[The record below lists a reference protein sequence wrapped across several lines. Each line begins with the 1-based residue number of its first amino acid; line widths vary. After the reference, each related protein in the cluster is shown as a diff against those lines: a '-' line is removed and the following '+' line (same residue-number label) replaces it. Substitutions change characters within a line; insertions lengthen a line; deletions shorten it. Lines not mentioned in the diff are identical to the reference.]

1 LSKQICWQSVQFV
14 PTMAPAMTKC
24 QPVFNFNDIAN
35 PADILIGY
43 HMGCPDGVA
52 SAYILKAALDK
63 AGFRY
68 VIVPIGHSGQK
79 FTNYVRPGQTVFSL
93 DISPSLE
100 DLEALQSVQQ
110 IIIFDH
116 HACEV
121 ETQSKLCEAL
131 SGKVINLSDFSGNH
145 CGASLVHR
153 MVMSNDRELHFD
165 ADVIQMIHKMD
176 VFQHKM
182 PVHLDA
188 QFLSFKSFLIQDGER
203 NVSFGLVERMFN
215 DKDGSM
221 AIGRELSKPILDCT
235 TRLFESAAVL
245 VETAGF
251 RMVWCNQS
259 ADCRPIDFFLYQE
272 LIDTMIDG
280 KPTLFLTQDEVP
292 NAKGIFN
299 LGLRRAGSTLD
310 VSKVAAFL
318 KDCKSTPFVSGG
330 GHPFAGGL
338 QSNVLVKT
346 DEVIRLSV
354 EVLTSLHQ
362 SPQQ

>member
-1 LSKQICWQSVQFV
+1 
-14 PTMAPAMTKC
+14 MAPVMSTC
-24 QPVFNFNDIAN
+24 QPLFNFNNIAN

-52 SAYILKAALDK
+52 SAYILKVALEK
-63 AGFRY
+63 AGFKQ
-68 VIVPIGHSGQK
+68 VIVPIGHAGQK
-79 FTNYVRPGQTVFSL
+79 FTDYVRPGQTVFSL

-110 IIIFDH
+110 IIILDH

-121 ETQSKLCEAL
+121 ETQRKLSEGL
-131 SGKVINLSDFSGNH
+131 PGKVINLSDFSGQH

-153 MVMSNDRELHFD
+153 LVIANDRDLNFD
-165 ADVIQMIHKMD
+165 PDVIQMIHKMD

-182 PVHLDA
+182 PAHLDA

-203 NVSFGLVERMFN
+203 NVSFGLLERMFK

-221 AIGRELSKPILDCT
+221 AIGKQLSKPILDCT
-235 TRLFESAAVL
+235 MRLFESSAIL
-245 VETAGF
+245 VETASF
-251 RMVWCNQS
+251 RLVWCQQS
-259 ADCRPIDFFLYQE
+259 SDCRPIDFFSYQE

-299 LGLRRAGSTLD
+299 LGLRRAGNTLD

-318 KDCKSTPFVSGG
+318 KDCKATPFVSGG

-346 DEVIRLSV
+346 DEIIRLSV
-354 EVLTSLHQ
+354 EALTSLHQ
-362 SPQQ
+362 SQQ